1 MSGIAG
7 IVCLD
12 DRCAA
17 DTLLPH
23 MVEALRDWGPDGITQ
38 QQDAQAGF
46 AHFHL
51 ATTPEAAYEQPPRR
65 MVNREWF
72 TTAARIDNR
81 AELCAALKLDPA
93 QRAILADGNLVERAY
108 LQWGK
113 ACVHHLIGD
122 WAFAVWNPSTRRL
135 FLARDHYGN
144 TSLYYH
150 ANSRYVAFASSS
162 KALLALDP
170 SLHTVD
176 ELYVAQVILSWPAY
190 HGARSP
196 YTQIQRL
203 PPAHT
208 LVATPASLQSHCYWR
223 MEDVQ
228 VLPLRSLDEAMEGF
242 LDHFDRAVECR
253 LRANGPVA
261 TTLSG
266 GLDSGSVS
274 ATAASL
280 IARQNRALIAYT
292 SVPIDHDV
300 VNSEKRFGNEWELA
314 AATAS
319 FAGITDHR
327 PIDARQT
334 TPLLGLEQL
343 LWIHDAPVHACGNG
357 YWLNDLLHTA
367 RADGVR
373 VLLTGQGGN
382 AGISWTGAANDPA
395 RSPLAARAKT
405 LFFQIVPATL
415 GKRLRI
421 WKMNHHGAW
430 LAESLANADFVR
442 RIRAV
447 ERTIDD
453 PFNIFDPATPTPL
466 ARRFGILQPG
476 RATVG
481 AAWHQDGAAFGL
493 ELRDPTLDIRLLRY
507 CLSVPDRLFTDPQ
520 SGLDRLLIRQAMTG
534 RLPDAVRL
542 NRKRGLQAADLV
554 ARLRADAQTMN
565 DTLDHFA
572 HSPAVNT
579 LNLAKLRQDWQR
591 IQQGNSEIRHEA
603 ALLLRAVLAGY
614 FVERPHFPRPRPHWP
629 TFVPSTLI
637 PQP

>member
-7 IVCLD
+7 IVRLD
-12 DRCAA
+12 ANFCAPEML
-17 DTLLPH
+17 TN
-23 MVEALRDWGPDGITQ
+23 MVGAMAYWGTEGHQ
-38 QQDAQAGF
+38 QHQDQTAGL
-46 AHFHL
+46 AYFHTP
-51 ATTPEAAYEQPPRR
+51 TTPEAANERQPSLLA
-65 MVNREWF
+65 NGEWLVA
-72 TTAARIDNR
+72 AARIDNR
-81 AELCAALKLDPA
+81 AEL
-93 QRAILADGNLVERAY
+93 LATLNLPNELGKAMPDGTLLGHAY
-108 LQWGK
+108 LQWGV
-113 ACVHHLIGD
+113 AAVEHLIGD

-150 ANSRYVAFASSS
+150 ANSRYIAFASSS

-170 SLHTVD
+170 SLHTID

-196 YTQIQRL
+196 YTQLQRL

-208 LVATPASLQSHCYWR
+208 LIAKPDSLQTHCYWR
-223 MEDVQ
+223 MEDVKI
-228 VLPLRSLDEAMEGF
+228 LPLRSLDEAIEGF

-253 LRANGPVA
+253 LRANGPIA

-274 ATAASL
+274 ATAAFL
-280 IARQNRALIAYT
+280 LAQQNRPLIAYT
-292 SVPIDHDV
+292 SVPIEHDV
-300 VNSEKRFGNEWELA
+300 ANSERRFGNEWKLA

-319 FAGITDHR
+319 FAGISDHR

-334 TPLLGLEQL
+334 TPLMGIEQL

-357 YWLNDLLHTA
+357 YWLNDLLRTA

-382 AGISWTGAANDPA
+382 AGISWTGAATR
-395 RSPLAARAKT
+395 RSPSPLTDRAKS
-405 LFFQIVPATL
+405 LFFQLVPPTL
-415 GKRLRI
+415 GKRLRV
-421 WKMNHHGAW
+421 WRMNHQHAW
-430 LAESLANADFVR
+430 LDESLVNADFVR

-453 PFNIFDPATPTPL
+453 PFNIFDKSTPTPL
-466 ARRFGILQPG
+466 TYRFGILQPG

-493 ELRDPTLDIRLLRY
+493 EVRDPTMDIRLLRY
-507 CLSVPDRLFTDPQ
+507 CLSVPDHLFTDPQ
-520 SGLDRLLIRQAMTG
+520 SGMDRLLIRQAMQG
-534 RLPDAVRL
+534 RMPDATRL
-542 NRKRGLQAADLV
+542 NQKRGLQAADLV
-554 ARLRADAQTMN
+554 ARLRADAQSIN
-565 DTLDHFA
+565 DTLEHFA
-572 HSPAVNT
+572 HSPAAAY
-579 LNLAKLRQDWQR
+579 LNLTKLRQNWQR

-603 ALLLRAVLAGY
+603 ALLLRALLAGY

-629 TFVPSTLI
+629 A
-637 PQP
+637 